1 MIQGIAIIFATVV
14 AVLMVYFAARKTMR
28 RDPDDRT
35 RDLAGSMV
43 MRVSALHGLILAL
56 IFASEVVEY
65 QQLGLE
71 VSQEVNAVSDIAYDA
86 LRYGEQAKPVGDAIR
101 DYLALVPA
109 EEWQSLALTGNLSG
123 SAWGKWN
130 DAYLAVLDIV
140 PATPRETSLR
150 ENMLAKIHAIAEIRD
165 LREYHAKTEL
175 SALFWGA
182 ALAGVLL
189 VAVGFYVFTP
199 RRDNIVLISLYA
211 LYIGFIL
218 YTIYAMANP
227 FKAPG
232 ALDDGLYQEL
242 LAELDR

>member
-1 MIQGIAIIFATVV
+1 MIQGIAIISATVV
-14 AVLMVYFAARKTMR
+14 AVLLVYFVARRTLR
-28 RDPDDRT
+28 REPDDRT
-35 RDLAGSMV
+35 RDLAASMV

-71 VSQEVNAVSDIAYDA
+71 ISHEVNAVSDISYDA
-86 LRYGEQAKPVGDAIR
+86 LRYGAQAKPVGDAIR
-101 DYLALVPA
+101 DYLAIVPT
-109 EEWQSLALTGNLSG
+109 EEWQSLALTGDLSG
-123 SAWGKWN
+123 PAWGKWN
-130 DAYLAVLDIV
+130 DAYMAALDLV
-140 PATPRETSLR
+140 PATPREISLR

-165 LREYHAKTEL
+165 LREHHGKTEL
-175 SALFWGA
+175 NALFWGA

-199 RRDNIVLISLYA
+199 RRDNIALISLYA

-218 YTIYAMANP
+218 YTIYAMENP

-232 ALDDGLYQEL
+232 ALDASLYQEL
-242 LAELDR
+242 LTELGR